1 MYSSIFPLW
10 VAQTDLEKG
19 LKKREKKAHK
29 RRRKKI
35 NVTVNFEE
43 TFKVP
48 RRVCAVIVGLGIIP
62 FCLRASNNTCW
73 LFKLNSRA
81 GEWLP
86 GLESSPG
93 YISNHSEGFPVTAP
107 SRLLVFVDN

>member
-1 MYSSIFPLW
+1 MYSSIFPTLGG
-10 VAQTDLEKG
+10 TDILGKG
-19 LKKREKKAHK
+19 IKKKGKKAHK
-29 RRRKKI
+29 RMRRKI

-48 RRVCAVIVGLGIIP
+48 RRVCAGIVGLGIIP

-73 LFKLNSRA
+73 LFELNRRA

-86 GLESSPG
+86 GLETSPG

-107 SRLLVFVDN
+107 SRLIFIDD

>member
-1 MYSSIFPLW
+1 M
-10 VAQTDLEKG
+10 
-19 LKKREKKAHK
+19 
-29 RRRKKI
+29 
-35 NVTVNFEE
+35 TVNFEE

-48 RRVCAVIVGLGIIP
+48 RRVCAGIVGLGIIP

-73 LFKLNSRA
+73 LFELNSRA

-107 SRLLVFVDN
+107 SRLLVFNDD